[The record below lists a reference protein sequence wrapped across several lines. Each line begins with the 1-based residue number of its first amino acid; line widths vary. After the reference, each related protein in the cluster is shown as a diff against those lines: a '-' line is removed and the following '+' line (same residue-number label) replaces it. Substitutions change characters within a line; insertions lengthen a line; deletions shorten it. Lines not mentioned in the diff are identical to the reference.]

1 MIIILIY
8 YFKFPPKTRDNY
20 FNEEAYINSQ
30 FMNKLL
36 APEIREIVD
45 VVHYRPAVSIIL
57 PFDTKMG
64 LKNDLH
70 HCLKI
75 AVDEVIRELKQNYST
90 EMANLILFKLT
101 NIIKDLNYNTFKS
114 SIAIYVSP
122 IFEKVLYLDIAVE
135 QKIIIDE
142 SFEIRDLVYSKK
154 HLHKYLVLLIRGNE
168 SHIYLGDSTS
178 LVRIVSNAPEI
189 ANSNSKDFTEKV
201 SNFSD
206 SSSLKEIRMEKY
218 LRKIDNSLSIILQA
232 YQLPL
237 FIMGAG
243 RLLGHFKSISKHLG
257 MIVDFIPLNYEEIS
271 YERLKEVL
279 LPSILDWKK
288 VKQKDIL
295 NRLDQ
300 AASKNKLAIGMT
312 NVWREAVR
320 RKGRLLVVEKNFKY
334 SAQLGYGKDS
344 LEELPESYN
353 KFSYIRDAVDDV
365 MEKVLENGGDVEFV
379 DAEVLKDYQHIA
391 LIDFF

>member
-1 MIIILIY
+1 
-8 YFKFPPKTRDNY
+8 
-20 FNEEAYINSQ
+20 
-30 FMNKLL
+30 MNRLL
-36 APEIREIVD
+36 APEFREIID
-45 VVHYRPAVSIIL
+45 VVHYRPAVSIMMPFEPKMIL
-57 PFDTKMG
+57 KS
-64 LKNDLH
+64 DLH

-75 AVDEVIRELKQNYST
+75 AVDEVVRELKKNYSM
-90 EMANLILFKLT
+90 EMANLILLKL
-101 NIIKDLNYNTFKS
+101 NIIIKNLNYNTHKS

-135 QKIIIDE
+135 QKTIIDE
-142 SFEIRDLVYSKK
+142 SFVIRDLIYSKK
-154 HLHKYLVLLIRGNE
+154 LFHKYLVLLIRENE
-168 SHIYLGDSTS
+168 SHIYLGNSSS
-178 LVRIVSNAPEI
+178 LVRIVSNTPESV
-189 ANSNSKDFTEKV
+189 NSNSKDLTNNFF
-201 SNFSD
+201 NFSV
-206 SSSLKEIRMEKY
+206 SSSLKEIETEKF
-218 LRKIDNSLSIILQA
+218 LRRIDNSLNIILQA

-237 FIMGAG
+237 FIMGS
-243 RLLGHFKSISKHLG
+243 RKLLGHFKSISKHLG
-257 MIVDFIPLNYEEIS
+257 MVVDFIPLNFAEIS
-271 YERLKEVL
+271 YEGLKEVL

-312 NVWREAVR
+312 NVWREAMK
-320 RKGRLLVVEKNFKY
+320 RKGRLLVIEKNFKY
-334 SAQLGYGKDS
+334 TAQLGNGKDL
-344 LEELPESYN
+344 LEELLKPYN